1 MGRGPLNKIKHI
13 LPDYLLFLHV
23 LHVLHEWPPIMNDK
37 PICDDKWLLHWRGLP
52 KLNPVITWSNPLTA
66 TLALVKLLG
75 DTRYLLLSSWHG
87 SWLSIHYP
95 RLYSQKF
102 YYSLQY
108 IKSTLHCFRTLSVTE
123 VLVTVLSAVYCIL
136 LGEERVTGHPCPC
149 VRYQPCCM
157 LYAVC
162 CVLYGQCPQCCMLYI
177 VRRGAGNRTLAT
189 NQPEGNPTLS
199 ATAAARGSAS

>member
-1 MGRGPLNKIKHI
+1 M
-13 LPDYLLFLHV
+13 
-23 LHVLHEWPPIMNDK
+23 WWQMTPP
-37 PICDDKWLLHWRGLP
+37 LHWRGLP

-136 LGEERVTGHPCPC
+136 LGEERVTGHPPPTSPRGIQLCP
-149 VRYQPCCM
+149 P
-157 LYAVC
+157 
-162 CVLYGQCPQCCMLYI
+162 PQQ
-177 VRRGAGNRTLAT
+177 RGAQRLNRKEWRTKNL
-189 NQPEGNPTLS
+189 LFSS
-199 ATAAARGSAS
+199 AELRC

>member
-1 MGRGPLNKIKHI
+1 
-13 LPDYLLFLHV
+13 
-23 LHVLHEWPPIMNDK
+23 MNDK
-37 PICDDKWLLHWRGLP
+37 PICDNKWLLHCWGLP

-162 CVLYGQCPQCCMLYI
+162 CVLYGQCPQCCILLGEERVTGHSPPTSPRGI
-177 VRRGAGNRTLAT
+177 QLCPPPQQRGAQRLNRKEWRTKNL
-189 NQPEGNPTLS
+189 LFS
-199 ATAAARGSAS
+199 AKLRC

>member
-1 MGRGPLNKIKHI
+1 MGRGPLNQIKHI

-37 PICDDKWLLHWRGLP
+37 PICDNKWLLHCWGLP

-66 TLALVKLLG
+66 TLVLVKVLG
-75 DTRYLLLSSWHG
+75 DTCYCHPWHG
-87 SWLSIHYP
+87 SWFSIHYP
-95 RLYSQKF
+95 RLFSQKF
-102 YYSLQY
+102 YYSLLIAVHTEY
-108 IKSTLHCFRTLSVTE
+108 TALHCRTLSV
-123 VLVTVLSAVYCIL
+123 VLQQSLRGSWSVSSV
-136 LGEERVTGHPCPC
+136 
-149 VRYQPCCM
+149 
-157 LYAVC
+157 
-162 CVLYGQCPQCCMLYI
+162 LYI